1 MPMTWR
7 GSLGCPTATQSAC
20 TCAAIRKCRDRSSI
34 SAADVPASGYD
45 PTSSV
50 GTLARRRS
58 ARRGRGVVLL
68 VDGLGLE
75 DGMVAV
81 LQVLDVRAISR
92 EPESI
97 HSLAGDGPGRAVFR
111 RRVPQRSGVG
121 STVRPASRGK
131 RRPSRPAGRG
141 PRDGAR
147 TGRRWSASPRRSISR
162 LRRLSRR
169 SPSRPSTRPPV
180 VLLVTPWSPKQS
192 RHQRWPKHERSRPAP
207 TPGVDAMGR
216 PRGAARLQ
224 SLGSRRSET

>member
-50 GTLARRRS
+50 GTLARPRS
-58 ARRGRGVVLL
+58 ARRGRGVVPL

-81 LQVLDVRAISR
+81 LQVLDVPAISL
-92 EPESI
+92 EPDSI
-97 HSLAGDGPGRAVFR
+97 HSLAGDGPGTGRLPTASTPAER
-111 RRVPQRSGVG
+111 RWKL
-121 STVRPASRGK
+121 VRPASRRN
-131 RRPSRPAGRG
+131 RRPCRPAGRG
-141 PRDGAR
+141 PRDGPR
-147 TGRRWSASPRRSISR
+147 TGRRLVHGRGTQANRPWASPRRSISR

-180 VLLVTPWSPKQS
+180 VLLVTAWSPMQS
-192 RHQRWPKHERSRPAP
+192 PSP
-207 TPGVDAMGR
+207 
-216 PRGAARLQ
+216 
-224 SLGSRRSET
+224 